1 MEFACGTYIL
11 RTHGCPSFSMLVDL
25 LALTYKP
32 GHFFHSLPFSML
44 VPSLTLSCTSP
55 GPVHALSWSPTGRHL
70 ATASTSLRGDAL
82 QIWDIILQSS
92 HVLKSSPGV
101 PSALAWAPTGS
112 HLFAAFQDTLSV
124 WETSRWGCEHFDF
137 PGVCTAVAWSPD
149 GQRVAVSVSA
159 LEAGDLVWVSGEAGE
174 AWAPATVLAVSA
186 SAATVA
192 LHTAT
197 GEPGETRD
205 VPRADVHGDRPILV
219 GRLQQR
225 TADTAEFSLSFE
237 SAFLP
242 SFEAELADLCDGAPQ
257 LPSSAVTD
265 LAWSPDGAQL
275 LASFR
280 ARSGGRLYT
289 ALGTYVV
296 NSDPL
301 SLSPGAL
308 LDLRERADDNSSQL
322 QGAGAFWVKGTYRGR
337 GFVVAAGMPQGADL
351 MDRGAER
358 RAGIVLYQ

>member
-1 MEFACGTYIL
+1 
-11 RTHGCPSFSMLVDL
+11 MLL
-25 LALTYKP
+25 
-32 GHFFHSLPFSML
+32 S
-44 VPSLTLSCTSP
+44 SLTLSCITS

-70 ATASTSLRGDAL
+70 ATASSSSRGDAL
-82 QIWDIILQSS
+82 QIWDVVLQSP
-92 HVLKSSPGV
+92 HILKSSPGV
-101 PSALAWAPTGS
+101 PTALAWAPTGS
-112 HLFAAFQDTLSV
+112 HLFAAFEDTLSV

-137 PGVCTAVAWSPD
+137 PGVCTAVVWSPD
-149 GQRVAVSVSA
+149 GQRIAVAVSA
-159 LEAGDLVWVSGEAGE
+159 LEAGDLVWVSGEPGE
-174 AWAPATVLAVSA
+174 AWAPATVLAISG

-197 GEPGETRD
+197 GEPGETRR

-242 SFEAELADLCDGAPQ
+242 SFESELADLCDGAPQ
-257 LPSSAVTD
+257 LPSSAVTG

-280 ARSGGRLYT
+280 ARSGGRLNT
-289 ALGTYVV
+289 AVGTYVV

-308 LDLRERADDNSSQL
+308 LDLRESADDELSLL
-322 QGAGAFWVKGTYRGR
+322 QGAAAFWPKGAYRGR

-351 MDRGAER
+351 MDRGAES
-358 RAGIVLYQ
+358 RAGIALYQ